1 MVAHLVYR
9 ASVPTQHFVHT
20 HTHTHSLTLTHS
32 HSLTHTHSLTL
43 THSHSLTHTHT
54 SLQEQLSPSQMARE
68 RRRGGLGKGRRAV
81 FSSMPSRKRCCS
93 GRYMGS
99 CPRDQPDSYQ
109 PQVCIPMN
117 MKIVL
122 QFVHFLFPSVH
133 VFPSFYNMCLRA
145 SHIQCCSLRAWK
157 VHFFTYLSHTVCN

>member
-1 MVAHLVYR
+1 M
-9 ASVPTQHFVHT
+9 STQHFVHT
-20 HTHTHSLTLTHS
+20 HTHTHSLTH
-32 HSLTHTHSLTL
+32 
-43 THSHSLTHTHT
+43 THTHT

-68 RRRGGLGKGRRAV
+68 RRRGGLGEGRRAV
-81 FSSMPSRKRCCS
+81 FSSMPSRKRCCP
-93 GRYMGS
+93 GRHRGS

-122 QFVHFLFPSVH
+122 QFVHFLFPCNPSVH
-133 VFPSFYNMCLRA
+133 VFPSFYNMCLSPYVA